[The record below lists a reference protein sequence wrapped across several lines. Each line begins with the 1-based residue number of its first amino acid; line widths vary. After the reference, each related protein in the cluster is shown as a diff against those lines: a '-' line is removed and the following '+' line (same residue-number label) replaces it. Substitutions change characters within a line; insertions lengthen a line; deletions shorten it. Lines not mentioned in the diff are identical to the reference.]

1 MSSKKG
7 DRVTVTKKEYI
18 GSLKS
23 FLYPKQMDS
32 LKVADETSKR
42 LPNFSKIPKSIRAN
56 AKEMAIREMVKTN
69 LYLCDGENCDHP
81 PEPKTIEKIRS
92 DMGYSDGTVDGD
104 RTYAIA
110 IEPNTLMIKLVY
122 LQGLE
127 QL

>member
-1 MSSKKG
+1 MSSKK
-7 DRVTVTKKEYI
+7 DDHITVTKKEYI

-23 FLYPKQMDS
+23 FLYPSQISAIK
-32 LKVADETSKR
+32 KADKR
-42 LPNFSKIPKSIRAN
+42 ARNL
-56 AKEMAIREMVKTN
+56 AKELDIDKQTRIEAKENVIRTMVKAN
-69 LYLCDGENCDHP
+69 LNICDGENCDHP
-81 PEPKTIEKIRS
+81 PEPKTIAKIRS

-104 RTYAIA
+104 RTYALQ